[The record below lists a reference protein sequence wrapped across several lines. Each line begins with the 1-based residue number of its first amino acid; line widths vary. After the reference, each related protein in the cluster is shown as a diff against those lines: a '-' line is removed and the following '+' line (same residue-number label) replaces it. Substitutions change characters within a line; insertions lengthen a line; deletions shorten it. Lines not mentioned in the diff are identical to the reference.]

1 MSNFKQAIEWLKEG
15 KKVRRKK
22 WKSNIICGISD
33 SVWDGKEHKRGIY
46 FYDKDKMHT
55 TLNLKF
61 SLKDFEADDW
71 EIYCEEHEWIPY
83 QDIINE
89 NVAIFYK
96 ENPQFGWRGCPH
108 PISYKNDMF
117 CRNCGIRNEKPKEKK
132 ESLSSTRI
140 LVDKHFAHYV
150 EKDVKE
156 KIQNAHRRIYEV
168 INMEWGKGMEYVLS
182 EVREIFKG
190 EFGDKLI

>member
-1 MSNFKQAIEWLKEG
+1 MSDFKQAIEWLKEG

-46 FYDKDKMHT
+46 FYDKDKIHIT
-55 TLNLKF
+55 INLKF
-61 SLKDFEADDW
+61 SLKDFEATDW
-71 EIYCEEHEWIPY
+71 EIFE
-83 QDIINE
+83 
-89 NVAIFYK
+89 
-96 ENPQFGWRGCPH
+96 
-108 PISYKNDMF
+108 
-117 CRNCGIRNEKPKEKK
+117 EKK
-132 ESLSSTRI
+132 ESLS
-140 LVDKHFAHYV
+140 DKYSEYYNGFQL
-150 EKDVKE
+150 KDIKE

-182 EVREIFKG
+182 EVREIFKE